1 MQHDRTLTK
10 PQRDPERGPKIAKA
24 ASPSTASKGLWALL
38 DQGFVSGGRFA
49 TTILIGRCAGQAELG
64 AYSLGFSL
72 LVLVTCIQEALISA
86 PYTIFHSRREGE
98 TWRRYNGSSL
108 IHHGSLALLAVLGFA
123 FSGLAVYAWST
134 ASGSTQGHGLAAILW
149 MLAFTTPF
157 GLLREFARRMEFAR
171 MRLPIAVLIDGSVTI
186 LQIGL
191 LVALYRFDFLTSTS
205 AFGVVGFA
213 SALSSL
219 VWMIWCRRDFS
230 PQWRAA
236 REEIRSS
243 WQLGRWIFLAQII
256 GLLHIQGML
265 WLINARYGKEMT
277 GLFAACTTLVQFS
290 NPFALGLNNLVGPL
304 AVRTANERGLAAVR
318 RLVAWSMA
326 AMALSILVFCLL
338 IFAGCDWIMLEL
350 FDDVKYLGQRWLVL
364 VLGLNMTSTSVHMVN
379 DSGLWALERPEVV
392 YRATVLTVVV
402 TFALAFFL
410 LPNWG
415 LMGAAWALLVGRLAG
430 LLVQS
435 WVFFGVFREEDFPV
449 TDAHPS

>member
-1 MQHDRTLTK
+1 MQHDRTATEPTLA
-10 PQRDPERGPKIAKA
+10 RERLPERAE
-24 ASPSTASKGLWALL
+24 SRDRSTARKGFWALL

-64 AYSLGFSL
+64 SYSLGFSL

-108 IHHGSLALLAVLGFA
+108 IHHGSLALLSVLGFA
-123 FSGLAVYAWST
+123 LAGLIVHWWSS
-134 ASGSTQGHGLAAILW
+134 AAGSTQGQGLAAILW

-171 MRLPIAVLIDGSVTI
+171 MRLPVAVLIDASVTI
-186 LQIGL
+186 VQIGL
-191 LVALYRFDFLTSTS
+191 LLALYRGDLLTSTS
-205 AFGVVGFA
+205 AFAVVGIA
-213 SALSSL
+213 SAVSSL
-219 VWMIWCRRDFS
+219 AWFVWCRQDFALR
-230 PQWRAA
+230 WDEA
-236 REEIRSS
+236 REEVRTS
-243 WQLGRWIFLAQII
+243 WQLGRWIFLAQIV

-304 AVRTANERGLAAVR
+304 AVRTANERGLSAVR
-318 RLVAWSMA
+318 RLIAWSML

-350 FDDVKYLGQRWLVL
+350 FDDAKYLGQRWLVL

-379 DSGLWALERPEVV
+379 DCGLWALERPEVV
-392 YRATVLTVVV
+392 YRATVLTVAV
-402 TFALAFFL
+402 TFGLAFFL
-410 LPNWG
+410 LPTWG
-415 LMGAAWALLVGRLAG
+415 LMGAAWGLLLGRLAG
-430 LLVQS
+430 LMVQS
-435 WVFFGVFREEDFPV
+435 WVFFCGFRDEDFPV